1 MKVAVDFVITIIFAI
16 FLPLMIKSV
25 ESVDICQ
32 RPDLQENCGKC
43 MSYPQCR
50 WCSEINHQGIIIY
63 LFC

>member
-1 MKVAVDFVITIIFAI
+1 
-16 FLPLMIKSV
+16 MIKSA
-25 ESVDICQ
+25 ESADICQ

-50 WCSEINHQGIIIY
+50 WCSEIKHQGIIIY